1 VENFNALY
9 HFNRGRLKPEL
20 QTSAWR
26 HHEIFEISG
35 GAAARAGVGFPY
47 TKPEQPME
55 ISGTISAIVR
65 EKGGAIH
72 SIAPEATV
80 YDAIQVMADRNI
92 GSLLVMTGP
101 RLVGIIS
108 ERDYTRKIAL
118 KGKQSKQ
125 TPVSEIMLT
134 PVISVGEDASV
145 EECMELMTKHRI
157 RHLPVLDSDRVVG
170 VVSIG
175 DLINWIIKTQREVLN
190 SMEDFISG
198 KYPG

>member
-1 VENFNALY
+1 
-9 HFNRGRLKPEL
+9 
-20 QTSAWR
+20 
-26 HHEIFEISG
+26 
-35 GAAARAGVGFPY
+35 
-47 TKPEQPME
+47 ME
-55 ISGTISAIVR
+55 ISGTISAILR

-80 YDAIQVMADRNI
+80 YDAIETMAERNI
-92 GSLLVMTGP
+92 GALLVMTGE

-125 TPVSEIMLT
+125 TPVSEIMFA
-134 PVISVGEDASV
+134 PVISVSDDASV
-145 EECMELMTKHRI
+145 EECMELMTQHRI
-157 RHLPVLDSDRVVG
+157 RHLPVLDGERVAG

-175 DLINWIIKTQREVLN
+175 DLINWIIKTQREALN

>member
-1 VENFNALY
+1 
-9 HFNRGRLKPEL
+9 
-20 QTSAWR
+20 
-26 HHEIFEISG
+26 
-35 GAAARAGVGFPY
+35 
-47 TKPEQPME
+47 ME
-55 ISGTISAIVR
+55 ISGTISAILR
-65 EKGGAIH
+65 EKGAAIH
-72 SIAPEATV
+72 SIAPDTTV

-92 GSLLVMTGP
+92 GALLVMNNQ
-101 RLVGIIS
+101 RLVGVIS

-125 TPVSEIMLT
+125 TPVSEIMFS
-134 PVISVGEDASV
+134 PVISVGDDASV

-157 RHLPVLDSDRVVG
+157 RHLPVLAGDRVVG

>member
-1 VENFNALY
+1 
-9 HFNRGRLKPEL
+9 
-20 QTSAWR
+20 
-26 HHEIFEISG
+26 
-35 GAAARAGVGFPY
+35 
-47 TKPEQPME
+47 ME
-55 ISGTISAIVR
+55 ISGTISAILR
-65 EKGGAIH
+65 EKGGTIH
-72 SIAPEATV
+72 SIAPETTV
-80 YDAIQVMADRNI
+80 YDAIQIMADRNI
-92 GSLLVMTGP
+92 GALLVMTGTH
-101 RLVGIIS
+101 LVGVIS

-134 PVISVGEDASV
+134 PVISVPEDASV

-157 RHLPVLDSDRVVG
+157 RHLPVLDSDRVLG

>member
-1 VENFNALY
+1 
-9 HFNRGRLKPEL
+9 
-20 QTSAWR
+20 
-26 HHEIFEISG
+26 
-35 GAAARAGVGFPY
+35 
-47 TKPEQPME
+47 ME
-55 ISGTISAIVR
+55 ISGTISAILR

-72 SIAPEATV
+72 SISPDATV
-80 YDAIQVMADRNI
+80 YDAIETMAARNI
-92 GSLLVMTGP
+92 GALLVMNGD
-101 RLVGIIS
+101 RLLGIVS

-125 TPVSEIMLT
+125 TPVSEIMFT
-134 PVISVGEDASV
+134 PVISVGDDASV

-157 RHLPVLDSDRVVG
+157 RHLPVIAGERVAG

-190 SMEDFISG
+190 SMEDFITG

>member
-1 VENFNALY
+1 
-9 HFNRGRLKPEL
+9 
-20 QTSAWR
+20 
-26 HHEIFEISG
+26 
-35 GAAARAGVGFPY
+35 
-47 TKPEQPME
+47 ME
-55 ISGTISAIVR
+55 ISGTISAILR

-72 SIAPEATV
+72 SISPDATV
-80 YDAIQVMADRNI
+80 YDAIEIMADRNI
-92 GSLLVMTGP
+92 GALLVMTGQ
-101 RLVGIIS
+101 RLVGVVS

-125 TPVSEIMLT
+125 TPVSEIMLS
-134 PVISVGEDASV
+134 PVISVAEDASV

-157 RHLPVLDSDRVVG
+157 RHLPVLDSDRVLG

>member
-1 VENFNALY
+1 
-9 HFNRGRLKPEL
+9 
-20 QTSAWR
+20 
-26 HHEIFEISG
+26 
-35 GAAARAGVGFPY
+35 
-47 TKPEQPME
+47 ME

-80 YDAIQVMADRNI
+80 YDAIQTMADRNI
-92 GSLLVMTGP
+92 GALLVMNDA

-108 ERDYTRKIAL
+108 ERDYTRKIAR

-125 TPVSEIMLT
+125 TPVSESMLS
-134 PVISVGEDASV
+134 PIISVAEDASV
-145 EECMELMTKHRI
+145 EECMQLMTKHRI
-157 RHLPVLDSDRVVG
+157 RHLPVLDGDRVAG

>member
-1 VENFNALY
+1 
-9 HFNRGRLKPEL
+9 
-20 QTSAWR
+20 
-26 HHEIFEISG
+26 
-35 GAAARAGVGFPY
+35 
-47 TKPEQPME
+47 ME
-55 ISGTISAIVR
+55 ISGTISAILR
-65 EKGGAIH
+65 EKGAAIH
-72 SIAPEATV
+72 SIPPEATV
-80 YDAIQVMADRNI
+80 YEAIETMADRNI
-92 GSLLVMTGP
+92 GALLVMNGQ

-125 TPVSEIMLT
+125 TPVSEIMFT
-134 PVISVGEDASV
+134 PVISVGDDASV
-145 EECMELMTKHRI
+145 EECMELMTQHRI

>member
-1 VENFNALY
+1 
-9 HFNRGRLKPEL
+9 
-20 QTSAWR
+20 
-26 HHEIFEISG
+26 
-35 GAAARAGVGFPY
+35 
-47 TKPEQPME
+47 ME
-55 ISGTISAIVR
+55 ISGTISAILR
-65 EKGGAIH
+65 EKGAAIH
-72 SIAPEATV
+72 SISPEATV
-80 YDAIQVMADRNI
+80 YEAIETMAERNI
-92 GSLLVMTGP
+92 GALLVMTGQ

-125 TPVSEIMLT
+125 TPVSEIMLA
-134 PVISVGEDASV
+134 PVISVADDASV
-145 EECMELMTKHRI
+145 EECMELMTQHRI
-157 RHLPVLDSDRVVG
+157 RHLPVLDGERVVG

>member
-1 VENFNALY
+1 
-9 HFNRGRLKPEL
+9 
-20 QTSAWR
+20 
-26 HHEIFEISG
+26 
-35 GAAARAGVGFPY
+35 
-47 TKPEQPME
+47 ME
-55 ISGTISAIVR
+55 ISGTISAILR

-72 SIAPEATV
+72 SISPEATV
-80 YDAIQVMADRNI
+80 YDAIETMADRNI
-92 GSLLVMTGP
+92 GALLVMTGQ

-125 TPVSEIMLT
+125 TPVSEIMLA
-134 PVISVGEDASV
+134 PVISVAEDASV

-157 RHLPVLDSDRVVG
+157 RHLPVLASDRVLG

>member
-1 VENFNALY
+1 
-9 HFNRGRLKPEL
+9 
-20 QTSAWR
+20 
-26 HHEIFEISG
+26 
-35 GAAARAGVGFPY
+35 
-47 TKPEQPME
+47 ME
-55 ISGTISAIVR
+55 ISGTISAILR
-65 EKGGAIH
+65 EKGGAIY
-72 SIAPEATV
+72 SIAPDKTV
-80 YDAIQVMADRNI
+80 YEAIETMAARNI
-92 GSLLVMTGP
+92 GALLVMSND

-125 TPVSEIMLT
+125 TPVSEIMFS

-145 EECMELMTKHRI
+145 EECMELMTQRRI
-157 RHLPVLDSDRVVG
+157 RHLPVKNGEQVLG

>member
-1 VENFNALY
+1 
-9 HFNRGRLKPEL
+9 
-20 QTSAWR
+20 
-26 HHEIFEISG
+26 
-35 GAAARAGVGFPY
+35 
-47 TKPEQPME
+47 ME
-55 ISGTISAIVR
+55 ISGTISAILR
-65 EKGGAIH
+65 GKGAAIH
-72 SIAPEATV
+72 SIAPETTV
-80 YDAIQVMADRNI
+80 YDAIQTMADRNI
-92 GSLLVMTGP
+92 GALLVMSEE

-125 TPVSEIMLT
+125 TPVSEIMLS
-134 PVISVGEDASV
+134 PVISVAEDASV
-145 EECMELMTKHRI
+145 EECMELMTQHRI
-157 RHLPVLDSDRVVG
+157 RHLPVLDGERVVG

>member
-1 VENFNALY
+1 
-9 HFNRGRLKPEL
+9 
-20 QTSAWR
+20 
-26 HHEIFEISG
+26 
-35 GAAARAGVGFPY
+35 
-47 TKPEQPME
+47 ME

-65 EKGGAIH
+65 EKGGAVH
-72 SIAPEATV
+72 TIAPEATV
-80 YDAIQVMADRNI
+80 YDAIETMADRNI
-92 GSLLVMTGP
+92 GALLVMSSD
-101 RLVGIIS
+101 RLRGVIS
-108 ERDYTRKIAL
+108 ERDYTRKVAL

-134 PVISVGEDASV
+134 PVISVSEDASV
-145 EECMELMTKHRI
+145 EECMELMTNHRI
-157 RHLPVLDSDRVVG
+157 RHLPVLDGDRVVG